1 MIRSRTSRLRAVVAT
16 SVVAGV
22 VATALV
28 GSQAAGPAAAAPA
41 APAAPRYDVDGDG
54 VTDRIAQRADGATTI
69 TLSADGTTR
78 PFTVGTADG
87 ADKPKDIVPLGDIQG
102 TSAPDLAVLWSNGN
116 LAVYEASGTG
126 GTTHAYPVGPSWQM
140 FNKILSP
147 GDVTGDG
154 RPDLLGRTP
163 AGTLNLYRSNGGSG
177 LFGARAEVG
186 GGWQAYD
193 QLVGTGDLDGDRVGD
208 ILARTVSGDLYFYQG
223 TGSATGAPFKA
234 RVKVGYGYQMFNQ
247 LVAADDLNADG
258 RADLL
263 ARTPDGTLYRYLAT
277 GGGKFGARQAV
288 GTGGQDVL
296 LYAGAGGVPAYGKH
310 ELVTFD
316 DANRIEKRRV
326 LSNGTIGAPQLRGTN
341 EKGYFQGT
349 LSSALDE
356 RGEADL
362 VEIGPGY
369 AFTDGLGWLGEGDE
383 WNSYEFL
390 VGPGDLTGDGKGDVV
405 GRDFQGSLHLHKSD
419 RLTYENWLDTRVR
432 VGGGWQVYDQLVSG
446 GDHSGDGRP
455 DLIART
461 RDGELY
467 LYPGTGSATKPF
479 GTPVLIGGGWSTYTH
494 LASPGDMTG
503 DGRADLIGVNAA
515 GDVYRYAATGLGG
528 TRTFTAK
535 AKVTSGWQKYAY
547 IH

>member
-54 VTDRIAQRADGATTI
+54 VTDRIAQRADGTTTI

-326 LSNGTIGAPQLRGTN
+326 LSNGTIAAPSSGAP
-341 EKGYFQGT
+341 
-349 LSSALDE
+349 
-356 RGEADL
+356 
-362 VEIGPGY
+362 
-369 AFTDGLGWLGEGDE
+369 
-383 WNSYEFL
+383 
-390 VGPGDLTGDGKGDVV
+390 
-405 GRDFQGSLHLHKSD
+405 
-419 RLTYENWLDTRVR
+419 TRR
-432 VGGGWQVYDQLVSG
+432 
-446 GDHSGDGRP
+446 
-455 DLIART
+455 
-461 RDGELY
+461 
-467 LYPGTGSATKPF
+467 AT
-479 GTPVLIGGGWSTYTH
+479 S
-494 LASPGDMTG
+494 
-503 DGRADLIGVNAA
+503 RAP
-515 GDVYRYAATGLGG
+515 
-528 TRTFTAK
+528 
-535 AKVTSGWQKYAY
+535 
-547 IH
+547 